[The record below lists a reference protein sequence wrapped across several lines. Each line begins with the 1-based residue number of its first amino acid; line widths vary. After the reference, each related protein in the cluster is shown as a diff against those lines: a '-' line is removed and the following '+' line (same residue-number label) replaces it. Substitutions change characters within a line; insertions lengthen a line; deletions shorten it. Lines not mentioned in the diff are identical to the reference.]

1 MSDNLLKAVKAIM
14 PSNTNIANL
23 MARHIAYIRID
34 ITCQNLRNL
43 QDAINEAERQ
53 PSHFEIITDAITE
66 FFEGEY
72 FVIGKVVDGS
82 KVRGE
87 QQVFSEKEFPEFDK
101 IFVDQGGGGI
111 TGDDFHGTA
120 FFHLGNDRWAT
131 AEY

>member
-1 MSDNLLKAVKAIM
+1 MSDKLLKAVKAIM
-14 PSNTNIANL
+14 PSNICLTNSNVRYIASIPL
-23 MARHIAYIRID
+23 D
-34 ITCQNLRNL
+34 IPYQELRNL
-43 QDAINEAERQ
+43 QDAINEAEQQ

-82 KVRGE
+82 KVRGD
-87 QQVFSEKEFPEFDK
+87 QQVDSAEEYPPFDK
-101 IFVDQGGGGI
+101 IFVEQGGGGI